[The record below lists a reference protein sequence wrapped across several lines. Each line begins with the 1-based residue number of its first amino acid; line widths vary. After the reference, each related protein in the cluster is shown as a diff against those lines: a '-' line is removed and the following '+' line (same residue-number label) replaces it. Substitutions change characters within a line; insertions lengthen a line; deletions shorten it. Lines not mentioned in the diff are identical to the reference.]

1 MEPKEKDDADR
12 SDPTPLL
19 APMLTS
25 MFNRCITDNVIPGEW
40 KTAVVTPLFK
50 KGDINDLNNYR
61 GISVLPQ
68 VAKVFERILSA
79 QITIFFNIHQLL
91 FNGQH
96 GFRTSH
102 SCETALHELLSDLNE
117 IRKKKVVAL
126 LLFIDFRKAFDLVD
140 SNLLLLKLFKYGF
153 STNAIYLIAN
163 YFQNRSQKVKYN
175 NQLTDYVP
183 TDLGV
188 PQGSVLGPLFFLI
201 FINDLAFI
209 IELLCKMFADDTTLY
224 ASDENVDKLI
234 AHFQMK
240 ILLLI
245 EWCKMNRLDLNWSKT
260 FFMFITSKRVS
271 LPKTISIDGSEVQV
285 VQSFKLLGVT
295 LDT

>member
-102 SCETALHELLSDLNE
+102 SCETALHELLSDL
-117 IRKKKVVAL
+117 RKKK
-126 LLFIDFRKAFDLVD
+126 KE
-140 SNLLLLKLFKYGF
+140 KG
-153 STNAIYLIAN
+153 
-163 YFQNRSQKVKYN
+163 
-175 NQLTDYVP
+175 
-183 TDLGV
+183 
-188 PQGSVLGPLFFLI
+188 GSI
-201 FINDLAFI
+201 AFI
-209 IELLCKMFADDTTLY
+209 YRF
-224 ASDENVDKLI
+224 S
-234 AHFQMK
+234 
-240 ILLLI
+240 
-245 EWCKMNRLDLNWSKT
+245 
-260 FFMFITSKRVS
+260 
-271 LPKTISIDGSEVQV
+271 
-285 VQSFKLLGVT
+285 
-295 LDT
+295 